1 MTNQE
6 TKEAKKL
13 QATLTMIKTKTPCFF
28 NVAQFMQMG
37 LVQEHGKTPD
47 NRTNWVLTEKAQ
59 QFLNVQI

>member
-6 TKEAKKL
+6 IQAARKL
-13 QATLTMIKTKTPCFF
+13 QATLTMIEMKTPCFF

-37 LVQEHGKTPD
+37 LVREHGEY
-47 NRTNWVLTEKAQ
+47 NWVLTEKAK